1 MLLALAWWR
10 RRRHNRRR
18 RAQWGIEERQRRP
31 DTQVN
36 VPPYVPWPGE
46 DPLTSE
52 PDDDRPPDPH
62 SMN

>member
-1 MLLALAWWR
+1 M
-10 RRRHNRRR
+10 
-18 RAQWGIEERQRRP
+18 RRP
-31 DTQVN
+31 EAQQVT

-52 PDDDRPPDPH
+52 PDDDRPPDPR